1 MGTDTKGRSD
11 GTQQVFRRWP
21 RVPVASFVF
30 RMLGADQSGRR
41 LPAQAAPNKKTHML
55 APASLLPPPARAE
68 CLT

>member
-1 MGTDTKGRSD
+1 MGTDTKGRDD

-30 RMLGADQSGRR
+30 LMSVADLSGRL
-41 LPAQAAPNKKTHML
+41 LPAQAAPAEKHLL
-55 APASLLPPPARAE
+55 APASLLPPPARAK

>member
-1 MGTDTKGRSD
+1 MGTDTEGRDD

-30 RMLGADQSGRR
+30 RMSVADQSGRK
-41 LPAQAAPNKKTHML
+41 LPAQAAPSKKHLL
-55 APASLLPPPARAE
+55 APASLPPPPTRAE